1 MATMGLQSLF
11 ILLMTWVSFHA
22 ARIILLRWLG
32 RLIRTSS
39 TRLDDALLDHHVLRR
54 VALLAPVVVVYYG
67 VEAFPGPTQY
77 LLQFV
82 NAALAIVFLLI
93 AGACIN
99 AFEDGIS
106 EYEARTDVPIKS
118 YTQIA
123 KILVYGIGTLL
134 TIAVLTGKSPWVLLS
149 GVGALMAVLILVFR
163 DTILSLVAS
172 FTIASNRLLKV
183 GDWIESPT
191 FDADGDVIGITLHT
205 VKVQNWDKTI
215 TTIPT
220 YKLLETSFK
229 NWRGM
234 QDSGGRRIKR
244 AIYLD
249 MNTVAFCDDD
259 MLTRFVRFDLIAEYV
274 RQRQQEVTVD
284 NSRLATDLT
293 VPVNGRRL
301 TNLGTFRAY
310 VAAYLRSHPRIH
322 QDMTFL
328 VRQLSPTPQGLPLE
342 IYVFTNTTAWSEY
355 EGIQSDIFDHLLA
368 VLPQFDLRVFQEPTG
383 SDWRSLHSG

>member
-1 MATMGLQSLF
+1 
-11 ILLMTWVSFHA
+11 
-22 ARIILLRWLG
+22 
-32 RLIRTSS
+32 
-39 TRLDDALLDHHVLRR
+39 
-54 VALLAPVVVVYYG
+54 
-67 VEAFPGPTQY
+67 
-77 LLQFV
+77 
-82 NAALAIVFLLI
+82 
-93 AGACIN
+93 
-99 AFEDGIS
+99 
-106 EYEARTDVPIKS
+106 
-118 YTQIA
+118 
-123 KILVYGIGTLL
+123 
-134 TIAVLTGKSPWVLLS
+134 
-149 GVGALMAVLILVFR
+149 
-163 DTILSLVAS
+163 
-172 FTIASNRLLKV
+172 
-183 GDWIESPT
+183 
-191 FDADGDVIGITLHT
+191 
-205 VKVQNWDKTI
+205 
-215 TTIPT
+215 
-220 YKLLETSFK
+220 
-229 NWRGM
+229 M

>member
-1 MATMGLQSLF
+1 
-11 ILLMTWVSFHA
+11 MTWVSFHA